1 MHSSIEVGQ
10 KEEPSVLGI
19 LHCTPVEVRT
29 YQEGSLFWEVLI
41 QCPRLVDGVGSW
53 ESKSSRRSTQ
63 RKKVLGKNSK
73 LILKYL

>member
-29 YQEGSLFWEVLI
+29 YQEGVSFGKCSSSVPDLWMGWGVERVRAADVVHKERRFWEKI
-41 QCPRLVDGVGSW
+41 AS
-53 ESKSSRRSTQ
+53 
-63 RKKVLGKNSK
+63 
-73 LILKYL
+73 